1 MEGRF
6 SRFSQV
12 FVGRPGKLKA
22 QIRRYTGTKKPA
34 PAFAETGLSP
44 LLAVFISRPQAV
56 KSAQE
61 NSTTNTSLY
70 QYAKVVIGWYY
81 MLESKLTALLF
92 GFKIAG

>member
-34 PAFAETGLSP
+34 SAFAETGPSLV
-44 LLAVFISRPQAV
+44 LAVFIKRPQAV
-56 KSAQE
+56 KSAQ
-61 NSTTNTSLY
+61 NNYT
-70 QYAKVVIGWYY
+70 
-81 MLESKLTALLF
+81 
-92 GFKIAG
+92 